1 MLGAGI
7 QSATVGVFVTV
18 AVAVAVLLRQ
28 RRRRSD
34 ALFVLFS
41 LNLAL
46 WFLAAV
52 FRGLFGSELWGRG
65 ELALAAL
72 VPASLLR
79 LFVELL
85 QGSTVRVRRL
95 MAVSYPLAGVFFV
108 VGASPLGVLPV
119 VQAVTGAYISVMI
132 LLATLLL
139 GESAPDRG
147 VESARLR
154 YLVIGA
160 LLTTGAAVLGR
171 IPNLGEP
178 AAATGHLAVTMYVF
192 FLSQAISKERLLDL
206 HEFVSRM
213 IVLGILGLLFA
224 AITSVLIVGL
234 GSSASARVFNA
245 IVSVIILLLLYEPL
259 KERLDSKTLELFSRE
274 RYSLRVML
282 EQLRHRMLR
291 VIEPQKMSK
300 LVLDTLYDS
309 RRATHAAVYLLDPLG
324 HSFHL
329 EAWRGPEPSRRVDE
343 RELPA
348 LWHAIHRHKAPL
360 LAEQLSRS
368 STLDGESNR
377 DLIETLRKVSADVLL
392 PFVSG
397 DRVLGFLA
405 VRDDRVT
412 EPFSTEEIAQ
422 LMRITEAAVI
432 VLENSQL
439 AGRLRERDR
448 LAAIGEMAAGL
459 AHEIRNPLGAIKGA
473 AECLDPQSLKTED
486 NELLHV
492 IIEET
497 NRLNGVVSQFLD
509 YARPFRARLAKAD
522 LNEVLR
528 KTVKLVETEKPS
540 IEIQLDLEESLPEI
554 EVDPEQMKQVFLNLL
569 INAFEASSES
579 KTPITVTSRYVGDKE
594 RIELRVRDRGH
605 GIPKEMLDHV
615 FIPFFT
621 TKKGGTGLG
630 LAVCY
635 RIITSHG
642 GFIHVQSQPE
652 EGTEFVIRLP
662 MKRVGEGSTTGSFQ
676 STSKVKREVEPKPL
690 ELEVKPTESDTKP
703 PELDSPAKEP
713 APA

>member
-1 MLGAGI
+1 MGASI

-18 AVAVAVLLRQ
+18 AVALAVLLRQ

-34 ALFVLFS
+34 ALFVLFT

-52 FRGLFGSELWGRG
+52 FRGLFGSELWGRA
-65 ELALAAL
+65 ELALGAL

-85 QGSTVRVRRL
+85 QGSTARVRRL
-95 MAVSYPLAGVFFV
+95 MAVSYPLAGIFFV
-108 VGASPLGVLPV
+108 VAASPLGVLPI
-119 VQAVTGAYISVMI
+119 VQTVTGAYVAIMV

-139 GESAPDRG
+139 RESAPERG

-160 LLTTGAAVLGR
+160 LVTTAAAVLGR
-171 IPNLGEP
+171 LPALGEP

-206 HEFVSRM
+206 HEFVSRVV
-213 IVLGILGLLFA
+213 VLGALGLLFA

-234 GSSASARVFNA
+234 GSSPSARVFNT

-259 KERLDSKTLELFSRE
+259 KERLETKALELFTRE
-274 RYSLRVML
+274 RYGLKVML

-300 LVLDTLYDS
+300 LMLDTLYDS

-343 RELPA
+343 RDLPA

-360 LAEQLSRS
+360 LTEQLSRATS
-368 STLDGESNR
+368 ALDGESNR
-377 DLIETLRKVSADVLL
+377 DLIENLRKVSADVLL
-392 PFVSG
+392 PFLSG

-405 VRDDRVT
+405 MRDDRVT

-422 LMRITEAAVI
+422 LLRITEAAVI

-439 AGRLRERDR
+439 AGRIRERDR

-473 AECLDPQSLKTED
+473 AECLDPQGLKSED
-486 NELLHV
+486 TELLHV
-492 IIEET
+492 IVEET

-509 YARPFRARLAKAD
+509 YARPFRARLSKTD
-522 LNEVLR
+522 LNEVIR
-528 KTVKLVETEKPS
+528 KTAKLVETEKPA
-540 IEIQLDLEESLPEI
+540 IRLELELEEGLPEI

-569 INAFEASSES
+569 INAFEASPDSAA
-579 KTPITVTSRYVGDKE
+579 PITVTSLSIADKE
-594 RIELRVRDRGH
+594 RIELRVRDRGS

-635 RIITSHG
+635 RIVTSHG
-642 GFIHVQSQPE
+642 GFIHVQSQPG

-662 MKRVGEGSTTGSFQ
+662 MKRAGEGSTTGSFQ
-676 STSKVKREVEPKPL
+676 APRPRRE
-690 ELEVKPTESDTKP
+690 TESAAKP
-703 PELDSPAKEP
+703 PEPDAPKEP